1 MGAWVQI
8 EPAGTDRRTFLK
20 TAGVAAAA
28 GTLTACANPEHILPL
43 LEPDP
48 RQEAGRPQFFA
59 TVCRECPAGCGMVA
73 RVNDG
78 RTTKVEGNPDHP
90 VNRGKLCLRG
100 QTAVEGLYNPDRFQQ
115 PRLRDAHGNLRPVD
129 WPTALARFEQEAAAA
144 GTSIAWL
151 GRLETGS
158 MDAAIRAWLAAR
170 GAPPPIYYEHF
181 SHDAL
186 RQAMHASYGRAVV
199 PAYHLDRARF
209 ILSFGAE
216 FLETWISNVEFAGDF
231 AAAHSFGHTKTPTRF
246 VAVSPRLSLTAANA
260 DEWWPAPPGSEAAL
274 AQALLEL
281 ISQGN
286 PRLDALAAH
295 TGVAPDVLRRAAQRL
310 LEHRPSLVL
319 GPGYAGDTPAAAACW
334 QIVNRINDHL
344 GNTGVTVDPHTPHA
358 LSAVAT
364 QAGVLDQLALPP
376 RLLLLHHANP
386 VYDHP
391 ALAAALARVPFLV
404 SFASWMDETTQYA
417 SLILPDHHFLESWGD
432 FAPRPGVTGLLQP
445 TRVPVF
451 DTRATADLLLG
462 RPFRPPR
469 SDAELQEGVI
479 LSPAPSAAPA
489 PADL

>member
-90 VNRGKLCLRG
+90 VN
-100 QTAVEGLYNPDRFQQ
+100 
-115 PRLRDAHGNLRPVD
+115 HGNLRPVD

-199 PAYHLDRARF
+199 PAYLLDRARF
-209 ILSFGAE
+209 ILSFG
-216 FLETWISNVEFAGDF
+216 G
-231 AAAHSFGHTKTPTRF
+231 GHR
-246 VAVSPRLSLTAANA
+246 
-260 DEWWPAPPGSEAAL
+260 G
-274 AQALLEL
+274 
-281 ISQGN
+281 
-286 PRLDALAAH
+286 
-295 TGVAPDVLRRAAQRL
+295 
-310 LEHRPSLVL
+310 
-319 GPGYAGDTPAAAACW
+319 
-334 QIVNRINDHL
+334 
-344 GNTGVTVDPHTPHA
+344 
-358 LSAVAT
+358 
-364 QAGVLDQLALPP
+364 
-376 RLLLLHHANP
+376 
-386 VYDHP
+386 
-391 ALAAALARVPFLV
+391 
-404 SFASWMDETTQYA
+404 
-417 SLILPDHHFLESWGD
+417 
-432 FAPRPGVTGLLQP
+432 
-445 TRVPVF
+445 
-451 DTRATADLLLG
+451 
-462 RPFRPPR
+462 
-469 SDAELQEGVI
+469 
-479 LSPAPSAAPA
+479 
-489 PADL
+489 